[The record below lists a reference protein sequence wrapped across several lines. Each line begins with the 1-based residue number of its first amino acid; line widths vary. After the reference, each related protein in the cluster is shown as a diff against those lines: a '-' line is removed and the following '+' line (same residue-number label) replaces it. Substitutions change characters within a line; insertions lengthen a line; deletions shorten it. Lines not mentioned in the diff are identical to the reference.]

1 MRLIAELASAL
12 MVSGNVNMTE
22 KVTVHR
28 QQHFRAARAV
38 VAGKVDIIALHQL
51 YVAAGIVFAFKLGV
65 KTPSPAC
72 SRMFSTVAPTAT
84 REKSPA
90 FAADVLRSS

>member
-1 MRLIAELASAL
+1 
-12 MVSGNVNMTE
+12 MTE
-22 KVTVHR
+22 EVTVHR
-28 QQHFRAARAV
+28 QQHFRAARGAV
-38 VAGKVDIIALHQL
+38 VAGKVDVIALHQL
-51 YVAAGIVFAFKLGV
+51 YVAAEYGFTFQFGE
-65 KTPSPAC
+65 TPSPAC